1 LAQKRAEILML
12 FGRRLRDLRR
22 ELDLSQAVL
31 AERADITSEH
41 VSRIE
46 RALVGPSLEVIDR
59 LAKALGVEV
68 RALFEFGAPRTTAD
82 STFVQ
87 LADIVRRGSPDD
99 RRLLLKLADTVV
111 QYRSGRR

>member
-1 LAQKRAEILML
+1 LPEKRAEILVQ

-22 ELDLSQAVL
+22 ERELSQAVL
-31 AERADITSEH
+31 AERADVTSEH

-59 LAKALGVEV
+59 LAQALGVEV
-68 RALFEFGAPRTTAD
+68 KALFEFGTARPAD
-82 STFVQ
+82 TTFVQ
-87 LADIVRRGSPDD
+87 LADIVRRGSADD
-99 RRLLLKLADTVV
+99 RRLLLRLADTIV